1 MCIWQWAHISAGKSQ
16 SFARKRYTL
25 NAGSGKLGQSREAEE
40 CVNCILQGW
49 VVFPLSVRGQRC
61 TLCNTVIP
69 HFIVARPQGEGDY
82 NVNHRRLHIGPCK
95 CSQGMYGNNCYIIS
109 SATWI
114 ISTCWIC
121 KSIRNWGRVTYRW
134 TISTF
139 TDPDSSYCRVAIR
152 WGILVRM

>member
-25 NAGSGKLGQSREAEE
+25 NAGSGRLGQSREAEE
-40 CVNCILQGW
+40 CVNCMLQGW

-61 TLCNTVIP
+61 TLCNTVIL
-69 HFIVARPQGEGDY
+69 HFIVARSQGEGDY

-95 CSQGMYGNNCYIIS
+95 CSQGMYGYNCYIIS

-139 TDPDSSYCRVAIR
+139 TDLDSSYCRVAIR